1 LSVDALQAEK
11 LTYGSY
17 VHSLSRYGG
26 AGSRTLAKCKLNSSH
41 KKESQNHPKHFE
53 DVEVSRMKCWNSR
66 KVTIESSRALGETS
80 SRSMVLTKKP
90 EIMGLSM
97 ASEKEWWLV

>member
-1 LSVDALQAEK
+1 
-11 LTYGSY
+11 
-17 VHSLSRYGG
+17 
-26 AGSRTLAKCKLNSSH
+26 
-41 KKESQNHPKHFE
+41 
-53 DVEVSRMKCWNSR
+53 
-66 KVTIESSRALGETS
+66 VTIESSRALGETS